1 VRAVHLLVDGV
12 FVAGL
17 LGLTWWLGV
26 RSTDFVGVPK
36 GSDALDHASTT
47 ELLLR
52 SFPHVLWTP
61 AWFEG
66 VRSVPGI
73 YPPLYALIMAA
84 AVTVA
89 KTSIEHAMVVGTAVA
104 YLVMTASMYGFVRIM
119 TKSRVAAVLAGL
131 LALGA
136 PALWSQS
143 LQVGEYPR
151 LFGMA
156 FGYLATFLAA
166 WYTAK
171 PGRLR
176 LGAVVLAATCGMATH
191 DLTGGL
197 GVVQVLGVLLLVP
210 YRPLPQRARA
220 AVGVAAAVTGLAMWL
235 YLPTL
240 IGSHAYYIL
249 PQARFVPST
258 GTAFGRLFHPV
269 SHSLKTLSPAL
280 VPLTVVAMGIALW
293 ILRRRPSLVGPRFR
307 WAVGAAAAM
316 MIVVVCVLAYA
327 YVGRVVHADLE
338 VVGIYPSDMLAYA
351 AWPMAATCGL
361 LLAVVC
367 SAMRGRWV
375 RWRRAGVAVVPVAAS
390 VACLV
395 AVGPVLAR
403 NALAYEQAAAVEAP
417 RMPGSDGT
425 QQYRIALTDTT
436 ESSWISHLTRV
447 PELGGPF
454 NQGAI
459 DLDWAN
465 WAQSVLS
472 NSPPSAAEAE
482 FIAQWNAVRWVEAG
496 PFPSAYGFYQDHP
509 GVFEDLGPSTYPA
522 FHTYLVRRTS
532 PILAATDAPPV
543 LVIGPYEDDNL
554 LLRSL
559 AVTDVGPNHMIPVEG
574 PANLDDYTLAELEQF
589 PEIFLY
595 GFEAGDP
602 VRDAQ
607 LLERYVAHGGGL
619 VVDAGGD
626 AALTAQLADDGAPL
640 PVTSWGS
647 LELLDAW
654 HFRPSTSPLVRGI
667 DLAGFAP
674 AVYAGTD
681 PYLVE
686 AARQRV
692 AGSAVALASGDHPV
706 LVDERLGRG
715 LVVES
720 GLNLP
725 YHDAVFSNVA
735 ESDLLARMIALAMA
749 PGWVH
754 ATPASGIASM
764 APDSDSLRVGS
775 ADGVL
780 FKEADTPGWH
790 VSVDGRAATVLPAG
804 PGLMYVRLDPS
815 AGPADVVF
823 RYQLSTVEWGGIGVA
838 VVTTLLLL
846 AYLAGARL
854 PRRVRRRLDRL
865 RRRLAQRLWP
875 RTTAVRTQR
884 ATLQRLLPDPSP
896 RVRQDAVAMLRHED
910 ALQPYGDLLLARVHE
925 EDDPQCVA
933 ELVRLVAAFQW
944 EPLASSSTAELRQWA
959 RTVLDGALA
968 HAGAGV
974 GGDDGAAARRVR

>member
-1 VRAVHLLVDGV
+1 
-12 FVAGL
+12 
-17 LGLTWWLGV
+17 
-26 RSTDFVGVPK
+26 
-36 GSDALDHASTT
+36 
-47 ELLLR
+47 
-52 SFPHVLWTP
+52 
-61 AWFEG
+61 
-66 VRSVPGI
+66 
-73 YPPLYALIMAA
+73 
-84 AVTVA
+84 
-89 KTSIEHAMVVGTAVA
+89 
-104 YLVMTASMYGFVRIM
+104 MT
-119 TKSRVAAVLAGL
+119 
-131 LALGA
+131 
-136 PALWSQS
+136 
-143 LQVGEYPR
+143 
-151 LFGMA
+151 
-156 FGYLATFLAA
+156 
-166 WYTAK
+166 
-171 PGRLR
+171 
-176 LGAVVLAATCGMATH
+176 
-191 DLTGGL
+191 
-197 GVVQVLGVLLLVP
+197 
-210 YRPLPQRARA
+210 
-220 AVGVAAAVTGLAMWL
+220 
-235 YLPTL
+235 
-240 IGSHAYYIL
+240 
-249 PQARFVPST
+249 
-258 GTAFGRLFHPV
+258 
-269 SHSLKTLSPAL
+269 
-280 VPLTVVAMGIALW
+280 
-293 ILRRRPSLVGPRFR
+293 
-307 WAVGAAAAM
+307 
-316 MIVVVCVLAYA
+316 IVVVCVLAYA

-338 VVGIYPSDMLAYA
+338 VVGIYPSDMLAHA

-361 LLAVVC
+361 LLAAVC

-425 QQYRIALTDTT
+425 QQYRIALADTT
-436 ESSWISHLTRV
+436 ESSWISYLTRV

-674 AVYAGTD
+674 AVDAGTD

-692 AGSAVALASGDHPV
+692 AGSAIALASGDHPV

-790 VSVDGRAATVLPAG
+790 VSVDGRAATALPAG
-804 PGLMYVRLDPS
+804 PG
-815 AGPADVVF
+815 ADVRPARPVG
-823 RYQLSTVEWGGIGVA
+823 RTGRRRVPLPA
-838 VVTTLLLL
+838 VHRRVGWDRRGRGHD
-846 AYLAGARL
+846 AAAARL
-854 PRRVRRRLDRL
+854 PGRRPAAAPCPPSPRPAPSPAGTAPVAEDHRRPHPARHAPAAPPRPVASGAPGRRGHAAPRGCLAALRGPAAGAGPRGGRPAVRRRTGPLGGRVPVGAAGIPIHRRAAPVGQDGA
-865 RRRLAQRLWP
+865 RRRSGP
-875 RTTAVRTQR
+875 RGRWWR
-884 ATLQRLLPDPSP
+884 RRWRRRPGSTLTP
-896 RVRQDAVAMLRHED
+896 RVR
-910 ALQPYGDLLLARVHE
+910 
-925 EDDPQCVA
+925 
-933 ELVRLVAAFQW
+933 W
-944 EPLASSSTAELRQWA
+944 
-959 RTVLDGALA
+959 GAW
-968 HAGAGV
+968 
-974 GGDDGAAARRVR
+974 